1 MPIALIFVPMDEWY
15 YYVLLAALGFLV
27 GSLNTLAGGGSL
39 LSLPILIFLG
49 LPPSVANGTNR
60 IAVLVQG
67 IANVAGYKSKGME
80 VSNRFIWGLSVSA
93 IIGTLIGSKLAIEIE
108 EQLFNKILAL
118 VMLLMAVLMVF
129 QPKMASSEGAVR
141 IIGKYNFWGVVAFF
155 FVGIYGGFIQAGTGI
170 FMLLALSSIN
180 RLTLMKSNV
189 IKAVVM
195 LAYTTAAV
203 IFFGLS
209 GKLNWEIGLTLASG
223 QALGGWLTSRWSVD
237 KGDGIVRILIIA
249 VIIAMSLKL
258 WFFN

>member
-1 MPIALIFVPMDEWY
+1 MEAWY
-15 YYVLLAALGFLV
+15 YYVALAAVGFLV
-27 GSLNTLAGGGSL
+27 GFLNTLAGGGSL

-67 IANVAGYKSKGME
+67 IANVAGYKSKGIE
-80 VSNRFIWGLSVSA
+80 VSSKFIWFLSLAAAV
-93 IIGTLIGSKLAIEIE
+93 GTVIGSKLALEIDDK
-108 EQLFNKILAL
+108 LFNRILAV
-118 VMLLMAVLMVF
+118 VMLLMVLLMIF
-129 QPKMASSEGAVR
+129 QPKTPVATFTER
-141 IIGKYNFWGVVAFF
+141 LTGKFNVWGFVAFF
-155 FVGIYGGFIQAGTGI
+155 FIGIYGGFIQAGTGI

-180 RLTLMKSNV
+180 RISLMKSNV

-195 LAYTTAAV
+195 LAYTVVAV

-223 QALGGWLTSRWSVD
+223 QALGGWITSRWSVN
-237 KGDGIVRILIIA
+237 KGDGIVKILMIVVIA
-249 VIIAMSLKL
+249 AMSVKL

>member
-1 MPIALIFVPMDEWY
+1 MEEWY
-15 YYVLLAALGFLV
+15 QYLLLAMVGFLV
-27 GSLNTLAGGGSL
+27 GFLNTLAGGGSL

-80 VSNRFIWGLSVSA
+80 VSSRFIWYLSATATV
-93 IIGTLIGSKLAIEIE
+93 GTLIGSKLAIEIDDR
-108 EQLFNKILAL
+108 LFNRILAV
-118 VMLLMAVLMVF
+118 VMLLMVLLMIF
-129 QPKMASSEGAVR
+129 QPKTSVSGLTER
-141 IIGKYNFWGVVAFF
+141 ITGKYNFWGMVAFF
-155 FVGIYGGFIQAGTGI
+155 FIGIYGGFIQAGTGI

-180 RLTLMKSNV
+180 RMTLMKSNI

-195 LAYTTAAV
+195 LAYTTGAV
-203 IFFGLS
+203 ILFGLS

-223 QALGGWLTSRWSVD
+223 QALGGWITSRWSVD
-237 KGDGIVRILIIA
+237 KGDGIVKILIII
-249 VIIAMSLKL
+249 VITAMSVKL

>member
-1 MPIALIFVPMDEWY
+1 MGLFAGI
-15 YYVLLAALGFLV
+15 
-27 GSLNTLAGGGSL
+27 LNTLAGGGSL
-39 LSLPILIFLG
+39 ISLPILIFMG

-67 IANVAGYKSKGME
+67 VANVAGYKSKGME
-80 VSNRFIWGLSVSA
+80 VSSRFIWFLSGTA
-93 IIGTLIGSKLAIEIE
+93 IIGTLIGSKLAVDIE
-108 EQLFNKILAL
+108 EQLFNRILAGVML
-118 VMLLMAVLMVF
+118 VMVLLMIF
-129 QPKMASSEGAVR
+129 QPKVTLAGITER
-141 IIGKYNFWGVVAFF
+141 ISGKYSIWGAVAFF
-155 FVGIYGGFIQAGTGI
+155 FIGIYGGFIQAGTGI

-195 LAYTTAAV
+195 FAYTCAAV

-237 KGDGIVRILIIA
+237 KGDGIVKILMIV
-249 VIIAMSLKL
+249 VITAMSIKL

>member
-1 MPIALIFVPMDEWY
+1 MIEWY
-15 YYVLLAALGFLV
+15 YYIILVLV
-27 GSLNTLAGGGSL
+27 GLFAGILNTLAGGGSL
-39 LSLPILIFLG
+39 ISLPILIFMG

-67 IANVAGYKSKGME
+67 VANVAGYKSKGME
-80 VSNRFIWGLSVSA
+80 VSSRFIWFLSGTA
-93 IIGTLIGSKLAIEIE
+93 IVGTLIGSKLAVDIE
-108 EQLFNKILAL
+108 EQLFNRILAG
-118 VMLLMAVLMVF
+118 VMFAMVLLMIF
-129 QPKMASSEGAVR
+129 QPKIALTGITER
-141 IIGKYNFWGVVAFF
+141 ISGKYSIWGAVAFF
-155 FVGIYGGFIQAGTGI
+155 FIGIYGGFIQAGTGI
-170 FMLLALSSIN
+170 FMLMALSSIN

-195 LAYTTAAV
+195 FAYTCAAV

-237 KGDGIVRILIIA
+237 KGDGIVKILMIV
-249 VIIAMSLKL
+249 VITAMSVKL

>member
-1 MPIALIFVPMDEWY
+1 MTEWY
-15 YYVLLAALGFLV
+15 YYIILVLV
-27 GSLNTLAGGGSL
+27 GLFAGILNTLAGGGSL
-39 LSLPILIFLG
+39 ISLPILIFMG

-67 IANVAGYKSKGME
+67 VANVAGYKSKGME
-80 VSNRFIWGLSVSA
+80 VSSRFIWFLSGTA
-93 IIGTLIGSKLAIEIE
+93 IIGTLIGSKLAVDIE
-108 EQLFNKILAL
+108 EQLFNRILAGVML
-118 VMLLMAVLMVF
+118 VMVLLMIF
-129 QPKMASSEGAVR
+129 QPKVTLAGITER
-141 IIGKYNFWGVVAFF
+141 ISGKYSIWGAVAFF
-155 FVGIYGGFIQAGTGI
+155 FIGIYGGFIQAGTGI

-195 LAYTTAAV
+195 FAYTCAAV

-237 KGDGIVRILIIA
+237 KGDGIVKILMIV
-249 VIIAMSLKL
+249 VITAMSIKL

>member
-1 MPIALIFVPMDEWY
+1 MSFQTIFALMEEWY
-15 YYVLLAALGFLV
+15 QYLFLAIIGFLA
-27 GSLNTLAGGGSL
+27 GTLNTLAGGGSL
-39 LSLPILIFLG
+39 ISLPILIFMG

-67 IANVAGYKSKGME
+67 IANVAGYRSKGME
-80 VSNRFIWGLSVSA
+80 VSSRFIWYLSGAA
-93 IIGTLIGSKLAIEIE
+93 IIGTLIGSKLAVEIDE
-108 EQLFNKILAL
+108 RLFNRILAG
-118 VMLLMAVLMVF
+118 VMFAMVLLMLF
-129 QPKMASSEGAVR
+129 QPKVSLSSISER
-141 IIGKYNFWGVVAFF
+141 LSGKYGIWGTVAFF
-155 FVGIYGGFIQAGTGI
+155 FIGIYGGFIQAGTGI

-195 LAYTTAAV
+195 FAYTCAAV

-223 QALGGWLTSRWSVD
+223 QAVGGWFISRWSVD
-237 KGDGIVRILIIA
+237 KGDGIVKILMIL
-249 VIIAMSLKL
+249 VITAMSIKL

>member
-1 MPIALIFVPMDEWY
+1 MTEWY
-15 YYVLLAALGFLV
+15 YYVILALV
-27 GSLNTLAGGGSL
+27 GLFAGILNTLAGGGSL
-39 LSLPILIFLG
+39 LSLPILIFMG

-67 IANVAGYKSKGME
+67 VANVAGYKSKGME
-80 VSNRFIWGLSVSA
+80 VSSRFIWYLSAAA
-93 IIGTLIGSKLAIEIE
+93 IAGTLIGSKLAVEIE
-108 EQLFNKILAL
+108 EQLFNRILAG
-118 VMLLMAVLMVF
+118 VMFAMVLLMIF
-129 QPKMASSEGAVR
+129 QPKVALAGIAERVS
-141 IIGKYNFWGVVAFF
+141 GKYSIWGTVAFF
-155 FVGIYGGFIQAGTGI
+155 FIGIYGGFIQAGTGI

-195 LAYTTAAV
+195 LAYTCAAV
-203 IFFGLS
+203 IFFGLN

-237 KGDGIVRILIIA
+237 KGDGIVKILMIV
-249 VIIAMSLKL
+249 VITAMSVKL

>member
-1 MPIALIFVPMDEWY
+1 MTEWY
-15 YYVLLAALGFLV
+15 YYIILVLV
-27 GSLNTLAGGGSL
+27 GLFAGILNTLAGGGSL
-39 LSLPILIFLG
+39 ISLPILIFMG

-67 IANVAGYKSKGME
+67 VANVAGYKSKGME
-80 VSNRFIWGLSVSA
+80 VSSRFIWFLSGTA
-93 IIGTLIGSKLAIEIE
+93 IVGTLIGSKLAVDIE
-108 EQLFNKILAL
+108 EQLFNRILAG
-118 VMLLMAVLMVF
+118 VMFAMVLLMIF
-129 QPKMASSEGAVR
+129 QPKIALTGITER
-141 IIGKYNFWGVVAFF
+141 ISGKYSIWGAVAFF
-155 FVGIYGGFIQAGTGI
+155 FIGIYGGFIQAGTGI
-170 FMLLALSSIN
+170 FMLMALSSIN

-195 LAYTTAAV
+195 FAYTCAAV

-237 KGDGIVRILIIA
+237 KGDGIVKILMIV
-249 VIIAMSLKL
+249 VITAMSVKL

>member
-1 MPIALIFVPMDEWY
+1 MTEWY
-15 YYVLLAALGFLV
+15 YYIILVLV
-27 GSLNTLAGGGSL
+27 GLFAGILNTLAGGGSL
-39 LSLPILIFLG
+39 ISLPILIFMG

-80 VSNRFIWGLSVSA
+80 VSSRFIWFLSGTA
-93 IIGTLIGSKLAIEIE
+93 IVGTLIGSKLAVDIE
-108 EQLFNKILAL
+108 EQLFNRILAG
-118 VMLLMAVLMVF
+118 VMFAMVLLMIF
-129 QPKMASSEGAVR
+129 QPKVALTGITER
-141 IIGKYNFWGVVAFF
+141 ISGKYSIWGAVAFF

-195 LAYTTAAV
+195 FAYTCAAV

-209 GKLNWEIGLTLASG
+209 GKLNWEIGLTLACG

-237 KGDGIVRILIIA
+237 KGDGIVKILMIV
-249 VIIAMSLKL
+249 VITAMSIKL

>member
-1 MPIALIFVPMDEWY
+1 MTEWY
-15 YYVLLAALGFLV
+15 YYIILVLV
-27 GSLNTLAGGGSL
+27 GLFAGILNTLAGGGSL
-39 LSLPILIFLG
+39 ISLPILIFMG

-67 IANVAGYKSKGME
+67 VANVAGYKSKGME
-80 VSNRFIWGLSVSA
+80 VSSRFIWFLSGTA
-93 IIGTLIGSKLAIEIE
+93 IVGTLIGSKLAVDIE
-108 EQLFNKILAL
+108 EQLFNRILAG
-118 VMLLMAVLMVF
+118 VMFAMVLLMIF
-129 QPKMASSEGAVR
+129 QPKVALTGITER
-141 IIGKYNFWGVVAFF
+141 ISGKYSIWGAVAFF

-195 LAYTTAAV
+195 FAYTCAAV

-209 GKLNWEIGLTLASG
+209 GKLNWEIGLTLACG

-237 KGDGIVRILIIA
+237 KGDGIVKILMIV
-249 VIIAMSLKL
+249 VITAMSVKL

>member
-1 MPIALIFVPMDEWY
+1 MTEWY
-15 YYVLLAALGFLV
+15 YYIILVLV
-27 GSLNTLAGGGSL
+27 GLFAGILNTLAGGGSL
-39 LSLPILIFLG
+39 ISLPILIFMG

-67 IANVAGYKSKGME
+67 VANVAGYRSKGME
-80 VSNRFIWGLSVSA
+80 VSSRFIWFLSGTA
-93 IIGTLIGSKLAIEIE
+93 IVGTLIGSKLAVDIE
-108 EQLFNKILAL
+108 EQLFNRILAG
-118 VMLLMAVLMVF
+118 VMFAMVLLMIF
-129 QPKMASSEGAVR
+129 QPKIALTGITER
-141 IIGKYNFWGVVAFF
+141 ISGKYSIWGAVAFF
-155 FVGIYGGFIQAGTGI
+155 FIGIYGGFIQAGTGI

-195 LAYTTAAV
+195 FAYTCAAV

-209 GKLNWEIGLTLASG
+209 GKLNWEIGLTLACG

-237 KGDGIVRILIIA
+237 KGDGIVKILMIV
-249 VIIAMSLKL
+249 VITAMSVKL

>member
-1 MPIALIFVPMDEWY
+1 MTEWY
-15 YYVLLAALGFLV
+15 YYIILVLV
-27 GSLNTLAGGGSL
+27 GLFAGILNTLAGGGSL
-39 LSLPILIFLG
+39 ISLPILIFMG

-67 IANVAGYKSKGME
+67 VANVAGYKSKGME
-80 VSNRFIWGLSVSA
+80 VSSRFIWFLSGTA
-93 IIGTLIGSKLAIEIE
+93 IVGTLIGSKLAVDIE
-108 EQLFNKILAL
+108 EQLFNRILAG
-118 VMLLMAVLMVF
+118 VMFAMVLLMIF
-129 QPKMASSEGAVR
+129 QPKVALTGITER
-141 IIGKYNFWGVVAFF
+141 ISGKYSIWGAVAFF

-195 LAYTTAAV
+195 FAYTCAAV

-209 GKLNWEIGLTLASG
+209 GKLNWEIGLTLACG

-237 KGDGIVRILIIA
+237 KGDGIVKILMIV
-249 VIIAMSLKL
+249 VITAMSIKL